1 MRIAANIFWVPGLFF
16 ILVSTVYGFITNF
29 EEWVGFLALLLAG
42 GLALMV
48 AVYFTM
54 LHKRHGDRPED
65 DLHGDIADHS
75 GDQGVYA
82 PWSWWPIVLA
92 GGAALGF
99 VAMAVG
105 WWIMAPAVI
114 VSAIGLVG
122 WVMEYSVGKH
132 AH

>member
-16 ILVSTVYGFITNF
+16 VLVSTVYGFITNF
-29 EEWVGFLALLLAG
+29 EEWAGFLALMLAG

-54 LHKRHGDRPED
+54 LNKRHGDGPED
-65 DLHGDIADHS
+65 DLHGDVADHS
-75 GDQGVYA
+75 GEQGVYA

-105 WWIMAPAVI
+105 WWIMAPAV
-114 VSAIGLVG
+114 VVTAVGLVG

>member
-1 MRIAANIFWVPGLFF
+1 MRIAANIFWAPGIFF
-16 ILVSTVYGFITNF
+16 LIVSTVYGFITNF
-29 EEWVGFLALLLAG
+29 EEWAGYLALLLAA

-65 DLHGDIADHS
+65 DLHGDIAEHS
-75 GDQGVYA
+75 GEQGVYA

-92 GGAALGF
+92 GGAAIGF
-99 VAMAVG
+99 IAMAVG
-105 WWIMAPAVI
+105 WWLMAPAAI
-114 VSAIGLVG
+114 VTIVGLVG
-122 WVMEYSVGKH
+122 WVMEYSVGNH

>member
-1 MRIAANIFWVPGLFF
+1 MRVAANIFWVPGFF
-16 ILVSTVYGFITNF
+16 FLIVATVYGFITDF
-29 EEWVGFLALLLAG
+29 KEWVGFPALLLAG

-48 AVYFTM
+48 AIYFTM
-54 LHKRHGDRPED
+54 LDKRHGARPED
-65 DLHGDIADHS
+65 DLHGEIADHA

-82 PWSWWPIVLA
+82 PWSWWPLVLA

-114 VSAIGLVG
+114 VTIVGLIG